1 MQPLNVVLL
10 QGDPGM
16 VESLLASL
24 HQSFRTV
31 RQAPCLSELR
41 SYLAEHPGGI
51 AIMDMEIVTTFDV
64 AHLSHDFP
72 EARIVCNHERRS
84 RRLLHFAGHS
94 GDSPSRIAGP
104 GSRTNGCLIPWQRSG
119 RPPGRPFS
127 CVASTRV

>member
-16 VESLLASL
+16 VQSLLASL
-24 HQSFRTV
+24 HKSFRTV
-31 RQAPCLSELR
+31 RQAPCLSDLR

-72 EARIVCNHERRS
+72 EARIVCNH
-84 RRLLHFAGHS
+84 RLADEEMWTAALSAGAVDFCTS
-94 GDSPSRIAGP
+94 QDTP
-104 GSRTNGCLIPWQRSG
+104 GILRAALQDQAAARM
-119 RPPGRPFS
+119 
-127 CVASTRV
+127 AA